1 MVEKGKVLR
10 QQRVRAPR
18 VLSGEVIPPGDKS
31 ISHRAVI
38 LNGIAVGKARVTNFA
53 QSRDCFATVS
63 CLRALGVS
71 IESVE
76 GGTLSIE
83 GVGENGLREAE
94 DVLDAE
100 NSATTMRLMAGLLAA
115 QPFLSVITGDQSL
128 RSRPMDRVIKPLRL
142 MGAQIW
148 GRSEDSKAPLVIKG
162 GHLKGIE
169 YELPVAS
176 AQLKSALLL
185 AALFA
190 QGDTV
195 VREPS
200 PSRDHTERMLEA
212 MGARITVTKKAISIS
227 ASRLRAIDLDVP
239 GDISSAAFWMV
250 AGAIHPAANIRVRN
264 TGINPTRSGIIDV
277 LRTMGANLNI
287 ENERMISGEPLADL
301 SVQSSRLH
309 GIEIGGELVPRV
321 IDEIP
326 LIALAAAVA
335 EGQTIIR
342 DAGELRVKETD
353 RIAATVKELSR
364 LNADI
369 EELPD
374 GMVIRGR
381 RKLRGTTCDSHG
393 DHRLAMMLGVA
404 ALIAEGETVID
415 NADVVNISYPK
426 FWKDLELLS
435 SR

>member
-1 MVEKGKVLR
+1 MAEEGKVLR
-10 QQRVRAPR
+10 QTVRAPCI
-18 VLSGEVIPPGDKS
+18 LSGEVTPPGDKS

-38 LNGIAVGKARVTNFA
+38 LNSIAVGKARVTNFA
-53 QSRDCFATVS
+53 ESRDCFATVS
-63 CLRALGVS
+63 CLRALGVN
-71 IESVE
+71 IKSVE

-83 GVGENGLREAE
+83 GVGESGLREAE
-94 DVLDAE
+94 DVLNAE

-115 QPFLSVITGDQSL
+115 QPFLSVITGDRSL

-142 MGAQIW
+142 MGAQVW
-148 GRSEDSKAPLVIKG
+148 GRNKDSKAPLAIKG
-162 GHLKGIE
+162 GRLKGIE

-176 AQLKSALLL
+176 AQVKSALLL

-195 VREPS
+195 IREPS
-200 PSRDHTERMLEA
+200 PSRDHTERMLKA
-212 MGARITVTKKAISIS
+212 MGARITVTGKDIGIS
-227 ASRLRAIDLDVP
+227 AGRLRAIDLHVP
-239 GDISSAAFWMV
+239 GDISSAAFWLV
-250 AGAIHPAANIRVRN
+250 AGAIHPEADILVRN

-277 LRTMGANLNI
+277 LRKMGANLNI
-287 ENERMISGEPLADL
+287 KNERVISGEPLADL
-301 SVQSSRLH
+301 SVQSSHLH

-374 GMVIRGR
+374 GMVIRGVN
-381 RKLRGTTCDSHG
+381 KLRGTACDSHG

-404 ALIAEGETVID
+404 ALVAEGETMID

-426 FWKDLELLS
+426 FWQDLEHLS